1 MKKIYSIFK
10 ISVLGWLREG
20 SALFFTFMFPAVFFI
35 IFSLAF
41 RKGPYSPE
49 RTFYIYVVNQDN
61 SKFAEKFYEIL
72 KTLKYDSGKDIFH
85 VELKDKIEDK
95 LIKDVK
101 TGKYSGILEINKG
114 FSEYVMDKGIED
126 AVKKISVNFYNLF
139 KKGNADFSYFNKF
152 KKKIKKGKEEKT
164 SDTLKPSKEEKEK
177 VIPLNLYGMEKSL
190 DFVILKNIIKGVLK
204 GFIDKVS
211 DSTLSV
217 ISKYM
222 GLKIEKNKEEK
233 MINEISLAPEKITT
247 FDYIVPGLFIFSILM
262 MLSGLTIS
270 LTYAFELGHIKLLRL
285 TKLKPIHY
293 ITGEILGFLILAII
307 QFFIMF
313 SVAFF
318 FGYHIRG
325 NVFVMIPVIILA
337 AISTGAIGMIIAS
350 FSKTTKQANSIAVLI
365 GIILGFAGGIFYY
378 VKTPEIFKGFEI
390 LDIVPMRHASIIF
403 KNYMT
408 LGEPILQ
415 SFKSIMILSIETL
428 ILFVISLFIYSKK
441 RAGYLG

>member
-20 SALFFTFMFPAVFFI
+20 TALFFTFMFPAVFFI

-49 RTFYIYVVNQDN
+49 RTFYIYVVNKDN

-101 TGKYSGILEINKG
+101 TGKYSGILEINKE

-126 AVKKISVNFYNLF
+126 AVKKISLNFYKLF
-139 KKGNADFSYFNKF
+139 KKGNVDFSYFDKF
-152 KKKIKKGKEEKT
+152 KSKMKKGKKGEPT
-164 SDTLKPSKEEKEK
+164 DTLKTSKEEEK

-190 DFVILKNIIKGVLK
+190 DFVILKNIINGVLK

-222 GLKIEKNKEEK
+222 DLKIEKNKKEI

-293 ITGEILGFLILAII
+293 ITGEILGFLILTII

-318 FGYHIRG
+318 FGYHVRG
-325 NVFVMIPVIILA
+325 NVFVMLPVIILA
-337 AISTGAIGMIIAS
+337 GISTGAIGMIIAS
-350 FSKTTKQANSIAVLI
+350 FSKTTKQANSIAVLV

-403 KNYMT
+403 KNYLT

-415 SFKSIMILSIETL
+415 SFKSIMVLTIETL

-441 RAGYLG
+441 RTGYLG